1 MHELGVIIEVA
12 KTVERFAEKNNL
24 TVIDKIVLQI
34 GEFSSMIPQYVE
46 KCYPAAVDGTSL
58 ENTKLEI
65 EILPGNGFCLDCKKV
80 FNILESDYKCPECRK
95 DNFDVLGGK
104 EFLIKE
110 IVAY

>member
-46 KCYPAAVDGTSL
+46 KCYPTAVDGT
-58 ENTKLEI
+58 
-65 EILPGNGFCLDCKKV
+65 CL
-80 FNILESDYKCPECRK
+80 
-95 DNFDVLGGK
+95 
-104 EFLIKE
+104 
-110 IVAY
+110 